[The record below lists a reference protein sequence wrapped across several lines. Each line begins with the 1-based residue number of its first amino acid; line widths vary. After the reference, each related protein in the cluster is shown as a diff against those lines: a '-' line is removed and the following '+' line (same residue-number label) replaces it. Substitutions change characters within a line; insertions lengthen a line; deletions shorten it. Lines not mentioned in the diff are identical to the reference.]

1 MTYDYRHYLILRC
14 NEIYTITPNI
24 GNMKIIAIEMK
35 HLMAMH
41 NGVNI
46 IYQHKVGEQKNINFE
61 TKKIEDDFD
70 Y

>member
-46 IYQHKVGEQKNINFE
+46 IY
-61 TKKIEDDFD
+61 
-70 Y
+70 